1 MKYIKLFED
10 YTKLNEDGEGG
21 GSVGA
26 GGGSG
31 TACATLGQNG
41 MGNIVAPQVGTITG
55 SVWQNGSGTIGSGD
69 RPAYDTGKKFDKLD
83 DEKGNRKGKKG
94 KGKNKPNVIM
104 KYSQFL
110 MGPNKNLK

>member
-10 YTKLNEDGEGG
+10 YTILNEDGDGG
-21 GSVGA
+21 AVGA

-31 TACATLGQNG
+31 TAFATLGQNG
-41 MGNIVAPQVGTITG
+41 MGNIVSPQVGTIPG
-55 SVWQNGSGTIGSGD
+55 SVWQAGSGTIGSGD

-83 DEKGNRKGKKG
+83 DEKGNRKGKGKKD

-110 MGPNKNLK
+110 MGPNKNN